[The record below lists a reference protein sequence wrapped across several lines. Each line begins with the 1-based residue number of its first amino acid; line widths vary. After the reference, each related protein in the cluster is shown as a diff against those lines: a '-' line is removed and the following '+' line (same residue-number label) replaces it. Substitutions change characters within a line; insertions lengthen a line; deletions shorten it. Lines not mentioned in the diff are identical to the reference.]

1 MCVEKKND
9 NETGVQHAMGCKLN
23 PVQTPSTIPLIN
35 LSALFL
41 PLFVA
46 FLFLALHAFAH
57 GVRAGVCVCACV
69 PVPVPAPVWCGV
81 VCNPCSPHCM
91 RLLRSLCPAH
101 PTRA

>member
-57 GVRAGVCVCACV
+57 GVRAGVCVCVRAC
-69 PVPVPAPVWCGV
+69 PCLCLRLCGV
-81 VCNPCSPHCM
+81 VWC
-91 RLLRSLCPAH
+91 A
-101 PTRA
+101 TRVPLTV